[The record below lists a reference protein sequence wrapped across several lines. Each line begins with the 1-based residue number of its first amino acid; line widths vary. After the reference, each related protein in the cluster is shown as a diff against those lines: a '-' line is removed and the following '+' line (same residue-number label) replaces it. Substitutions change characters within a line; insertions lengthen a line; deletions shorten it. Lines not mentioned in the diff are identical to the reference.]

1 MMERF
6 GAERQ
11 MYWQCEDMV
20 YSDDMERA
28 LERPRHRACARGRSS
43 HRGFTL
49 IEIMLVV
56 GIITVIT
63 GAAIYLM
70 AGNVDFAKE
79 QRVYTDIQAIS
90 TQLRLYEIQ
99 NYAPPSTSQGL
110 DALVRKPSGNPA
122 PPRWRQLM
130 KSVPLDPWGTPYQ
143 YRSPGTRNSDG
154 FDLYSFGPD
163 RKESEDDIG
172 NWQDSS

>member
-1 MMERF
+1 MNQIEPFRNVRS
-6 GAERQ
+6 AA
-11 MYWQCEDMV
+11 
-20 YSDDMERA
+20 RA
-28 LERPRHRACARGRSS
+28 
-43 HRGFTL
+43 GFTL

-90 TQLRLYEIQ
+90 TQLKLYEIQ

-110 DALVRKPSGNPA
+110 EALVKKPSSPPV

-130 KSVPLDPWGTPYQ
+130 KSVPLDPWGQPYQ
-143 YRSPGTRNSDG
+143 YAYPGKKNADG
-154 FDLYSFGPD
+154 FDVFSLGPD

-172 NWQDSS
+172 NWETSS